1 MSIWDIKTKIVM
13 LTSKI
18 VLEDNFKKRMK
29 IYEQLVE
36 LENMLTSKMAKAEVN
51 YKFLKRGIVS

>member
-1 MSIWDIKTKIVM
+1 MSIWDIKTKIIM

-36 LENMLTSKMAKAEVN
+36 LENMLTEKMAKAEVN
-51 YKFLKRGIVS
+51 YKFLKHCIVS